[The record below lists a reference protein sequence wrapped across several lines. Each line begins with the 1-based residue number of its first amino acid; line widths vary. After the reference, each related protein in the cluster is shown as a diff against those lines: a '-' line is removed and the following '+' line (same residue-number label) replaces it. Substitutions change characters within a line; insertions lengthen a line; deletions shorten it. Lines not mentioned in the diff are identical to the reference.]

1 MSICIVE
8 RDLACFE
15 ARQAKDA
22 AIEAA
27 IEHECLLV
35 RSVCSVDELESVARG
50 AEIAVLEA
58 LVERLAERRIQR
70 AQAATAEE
78 SSADR
83 YEEIREHCF

>member
-1 MSICIVE
+1 MGICTFT
-8 RDLACFE
+8 RDLARFQ
-15 ARQAKDA
+15 ARQAAEAEADA
-22 AIEAA
+22 GLER
-27 IEHECLLV
+27 ECSLV
-35 RSVCSVDELESVARG
+35 RSICSLDELESVARG

>member
-50 AEIAVLEA
+50 AEIQVLEA
-58 LVERLAERRIQR
+58 LVERLAERRIS
-70 AQAATAEE
+70 AAINEA
-78 SSADR
+78 AR
-83 YEEIREHCF
+83 YAAASEYEGRENCF

>member
-50 AEIAVLEA
+50 AEIQVLEA
-58 LVERLAERRIQR
+58 LVERLAERRIS
-70 AQAATAEE
+70 AAINEAARDAAASE
-78 SSADR
+78 
-83 YEEIREHCF
+83 YEGRENCF